1 MAHVWLYERFF
12 KQHERRNEMTNVQP
26 QRWRS
31 TVVFADGRRIEVE
44 ERLPVQT
51 IVADAKRVGAAKVEL
66 ENGTEIYLN
75 EKGDQR

>member
-31 TVVFADGRRIEVE
+31 TVVFADDRRIEIE

-51 IVADAKRVGAAKVEL
+51 IVADAKRVGAARVEL